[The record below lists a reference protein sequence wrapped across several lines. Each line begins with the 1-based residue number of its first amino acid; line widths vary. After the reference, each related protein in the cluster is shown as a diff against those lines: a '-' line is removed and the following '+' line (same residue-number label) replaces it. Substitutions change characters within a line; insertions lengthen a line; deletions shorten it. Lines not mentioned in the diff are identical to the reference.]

1 MAIAW
6 PPTLSCGAVP
16 GAYVGARPEGWS
28 SVAPG
33 PLPGHLAVQ
42 TGLSVVD
49 GLSKPAESSW
59 QYCKVWVCSCLCV
72 VLTSR

>member
-1 MAIAW
+1 MAPYPELW
-6 PPTLSCGAVP
+6 SCARGVC
-16 GAYVGARPEGWS
+16 GARPEGWS